1 MMCLVQE
8 REREGAGGGG
18 RISVANK
25 LGLSSTMLAIDL
37 AVYSNA
43 QAIGWENRATVLL
56 MRQLGQ
62 FVHTAMACFGRG

>member
-8 REREGAGGGG
+8 REREREG
-18 RISVANK
+18 ISDANK

>member
-8 REREGAGGGG
+8 REREREREG
-18 RISVANK
+18 ISVANK

-62 FVHTAMACFGRG
+62 FVHTVMACFGRG

>member
-1 MMCLVQE
+1 MLGTRERE
-8 REREGAGGGG
+8 REREG
-18 RISVANK
+18 ISVANK